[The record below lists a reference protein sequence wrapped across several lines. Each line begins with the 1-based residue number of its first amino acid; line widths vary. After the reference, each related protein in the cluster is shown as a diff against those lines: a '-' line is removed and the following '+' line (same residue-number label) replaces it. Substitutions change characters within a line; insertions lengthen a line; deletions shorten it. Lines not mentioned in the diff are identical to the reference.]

1 MGLKRTEKT
10 KITIGDYDF
19 YVSKFGAFKS
29 ANLSGEL
36 VRLFT
41 PIIAS
46 VVPVAYKMLG
56 GDNSGKEESQ
66 SIFDME
72 LDKGIESL
80 APALAGAF
88 DNLSGNQVEVLMR
101 RLLIEEKNVS
111 FTEKDCMDPNKI
123 KVMEWEDADELFCGD
138 IQDMYLL
145 AIKVIQLNYKGF
157 FKKLAAPYGLDLEKV
172 GAAMMESRNMVP
184 LMSASS
190 AN

>member
-46 VVPVAYKMLG
+46 IVPAASMLLG
-56 GDNSGKEESQ
+56 GDDESQ
-66 SIFDME
+66 SIFDKDISE
-72 LDKGIESL
+72 GLESV

-88 DNLSGNQVEVLMR
+88 NNLSGKQVEELMR
-101 RLLIEEKNVS
+101 KLLIEERNIS
-111 FTEKDCMDPNKI
+111 FVEKGCMDANQVKI
-123 KVMEWEDADELFCGD
+123 MEWEDADELFCGD
-138 IQDMYLL
+138 LQDMYQL

-157 FKKLAAPYGLDLEKV
+157 FTKIAAQYGLDLEKV
-172 GAAMMESRNMVP
+172 GAAMMASRGMAP
-184 LMSASS
+184 LMSANS

>member
-46 VVPVAYKMLG
+46 IVPAASTLLG
-56 GDNSGKEESQ
+56 GGDDESQ
-66 SIFDME
+66 SIFDKDISE
-72 LDKGIESL
+72 GLESL

-88 DNLSGNQVEVLMR
+88 NNLSGKQIEELMR
-101 RLLIEEKNVS
+101 KLLIEERNIS
-111 FTEKDCMDPNKI
+111 FVEKDCMDTNRVKI
-123 KVMEWEDADELFCGD
+123 MEWEDADELFCGD
-138 IQDMYLL
+138 LQDMYQL
-145 AIKVIQLNYKGF
+145 AIKVIQLNFKGF
-157 FKKLAAPYGLDLEKV
+157 FKKLAAQSGLDLEKV
-172 GAAMMESRNMVP
+172 GAAMMQSRNMAP
-184 LMSASS
+184 LMSADS

>member
-10 KITIGDYDF
+10 KITIGDNDF
-19 YVSKFGAFKS
+19 FISKFGAFKS

-46 VVPVAYKMLG
+46 VAPAVIKLLG
-56 GDNSGKEESQ
+56 DDSEQTES
-66 SIFDME
+66 F
-72 LDKGIESL
+72 LDKDLDSM

-88 DNLSGNQVEVLMR
+88 DKLSGNQLEEIIR
-101 RLLIEEKNVS
+101 KLLIEERNIS
-111 FTEKDCMDPNKI
+111 FVEKDCMDPNKV
-123 KVMEWEDADELFCGD
+123 KVMEWDDADELFCGD

-172 GAAMMESRNMVP
+172 GAAMIASRNMAP

-190 AN
+190 AS

>member
-46 VVPVAYKMLG
+46 IVPAASKLLG
-56 GDNSGKEESQ
+56 GDDDSQ
-66 SIFDME
+66 SIFDKKIDE
-72 LDKGIESL
+72 GLESL

-88 DNLSGNQVEVLMR
+88 DNLSGNQLEALMR
-101 RLLIEEKNVS
+101 KLLIEERNIS
-111 FTEKDCMDPNKI
+111 FVEKDCMDLNRV

-138 IQDMYLL
+138 LQDMYQL

-157 FKKLAAPYGLDLEKV
+157 FKKLAAQYGLDLEKV
-172 GAAMMESRNMVP
+172 GAAMIASRNMEP

>member
-46 VVPVAYKMLG
+46 IVPAASVLLG
-56 GDNSGKEESQ
+56 GDEESQ
-66 SIFDME
+66 SI
-72 LDKGIESL
+72 LDKDIDKGFESL

-88 DNLSGNQVEVLMR
+88 NNLSGKQIEELMR
-101 RLLIEEKNVS
+101 KLLIEERNIS
-111 FTEKDCMDPNKI
+111 FVEKDCMDPNKVRI
-123 KVMEWEDADELFCGD
+123 MEWEDADELFCGD
-138 IQDMYLL
+138 LQDMYQL

-157 FKKLAAPYGLDLEKV
+157 FKKLAAPYGLDVEKV
-172 GAAMMESRNMVP
+172 GAAMMQSRGMAN

>member
-46 VVPVAYKMLG
+46 IAPVALKMLG
-56 GDNSGKEESQ
+56 GDNSQ
-66 SIFDME
+66 NILDTE
-72 LDKGIESL
+72 LDSGLERV

-88 DNLSGNQVEVLMR
+88 NNLSGKQVEEMMQK
-101 RLLIEEKNVS
+101 LLIEERNIGFV
-111 FTEKDCMDPNKI
+111 EKDCMDPNKV

-138 IQDMYLL
+138 IQDMYML

-157 FKKLAAPYGLDLEKV
+157 FTKLAAPYGLDLEKI
-172 GAAMMESRNMVP
+172 GAAMMESRSMAP
-184 LMSASS
+184 SMSASS

>member
-46 VVPVAYKMLG
+46 IVPAASILLG
-56 GDNSGKEESQ
+56 NDDEST
-66 SIFDME
+66 SV
-72 LDKGIESL
+72 LDKEIDKGLESV

-88 DNLSGNQVEVLMR
+88 NNLSGKQVEELMR
-101 RLLIEEKNVS
+101 KLLIEERNISFIEKN
-111 FTEKDCMDPNKI
+111 CMDSDKVKI
-123 KVMEWEDADELFCGD
+123 MEWEDADELFCGEL
-138 IQDMYLL
+138 QDMYQL

-157 FKKLAAPYGLDLEKV
+157 FTKIAAQYGLDLEKV
-172 GAAMMESRNMVP
+172 GAAIAKSKSMAP
-184 LMSASS
+184 LME
-190 AN
+190 ANFAN